1 MNLDEVLKE
10 SISVLYPR
18 TVSYQVNLKRFFYMN
33 FYLFIFLFMKKKIY
47 KEENFK
53 ALGIF
58 LSPGF

>member
-33 FYLFIFLFMKKKIY
+33 FYLFIFLFMKKKFI
-47 KEENFK
+47 KK
-53 ALGIF
+53 KILKPWV
-58 LSPGF
+58 SS

>member
-1 MNLDEVLKE
+1 MFIYKIGGDMSKSKNIQYANLPI
-10 SISVLYPR
+10 ISR
-18 TVSYQVNLKRFFYMN
+18 G
-33 FYLFIFLFMKKKIY
+33 KIY